1 MLRRVNE
8 ALDGRIHQPAYSKVV
23 KRVFA
28 QSILA
33 GQSSAPAQCP
43 PDLVERLAVIATRQN
58 RRIGNRGYQVHG
70 DLGELVPAAGAGSWV
85 DPDAVDPELE
95 AAAAVAAIAEL
106 LVENAEPEPDPGL
119 VPTARRVG
127 GRLRSRLARLR
138 GLGSARDGQTRP
150 ATPGLPPRRQ
160 PEDRHHL
167 PPGRAVVPAGDGGGA
182 GAACCPANG
191 STTTSWPPSTSGR
204 WPADPIYPDRARGI
218 WDRLVAEALAWD
230 GAVLISHELFAGA
243 TAEQARRAVATLAGR
258 ADVHVVVTARDH
270 VRQISAEWQ
279 EHVKHRSR
287 RNLREFVRAVRD
299 DRARTSWFWQV
310 QDYAAV
316 LERWGAGPAAR
327 AVHVVTVPPAGA
339 DPTILWDRFARLLG
353 VDPAAFDTELE
364 RSNSSLGVEQSE
376 LLRRV
381 NLELGDRLPLPGPY
395 PLVVKNVLAHR
406 MLEARTGT
414 RLTLGADDREFAA
427 DATRGIADRLAAIGA
442 DVVGDL
448 ADLVPATG
456 VGDPTPADAYA
467 IPSDATLLAESVAA
481 IADLL
486 VVLNERRAAV
496 QRAEDLT
503 TTAEEKPLRFALVRA
518 SERRPLLRKLR
529 GAYRAARA
537 RPSS

>member
-1 MLRRVNE
+1 MAKRDPRPRIFLHVGSPKTGTTFLQDVLWSQRATAAEQGLLLPGERFNDHFLATLDVR
-8 ALDGRIHQPAYSKVV
+8 ALA
-23 KRVFA
+23 
-28 QSILA
+28 
-33 GQSSAPAQCP
+33 
-43 PDLVERLAVIATRQN
+43 
-58 RRIGNRGYQVHG
+58 
-70 DLGELVPAAGAGSWV
+70 
-85 DPDAVDPELE
+85 
-95 AAAAVAAIAEL
+95 
-106 LVENAEPEPDPGL
+106 
-119 VPTARRVG
+119 
-127 GRLRSRLARLR
+127 
-138 GLGSARDGQTRP
+138 
-150 ATPGLPPRRQ
+150 
-160 PEDRHHL
+160 
-167 PPGRAVVPAGDGGGA
+167 
-182 GAACCPANG
+182 
-191 STTTSWPPSTSGR
+191 
-204 WPADPIYPDRARGI
+204 ADPIYPDRARGI
-218 WDRLVAEALAWD
+218 WDRLVAESLAWD

-243 TAEQARRAVATLAGR
+243 TAEQARRAVATLADR

-279 EHVKHRSR
+279 EHVKHRSSATFG
-287 RNLREFVRAVRD
+287 EFVREVRD
-299 DRARTSWFWQV
+299 DRTRTSWFWQV
-310 QDYAAV
+310 QDYAAI
-316 LERWGAGPAAR
+316 LERWGADLPPER
-327 AVHVVTVPPAGA
+327 LHVVTVPPAGA

-353 VDPAAFDTELE
+353 VDPTAFDTELE

-406 MLEARTGT
+406 VLEGRTGT
-414 RLTLGADDREFAA
+414 RLTLGAADREFAA
-427 DATRGIADRLAAIGA
+427 DATRGIVDRLAAIGA